1 MSCRY
6 CEADLFAK
14 TESHHPDC
22 ALRLRAERDAL
33 AGEVKKL
40 RLDRAVLES
49 VAKRPWADPEEA
61 IAFARRALGLP
72 PVT

>member
-1 MSCRY
+1 VSCRY

-14 TESHHPDC
+14 NESHHPDC
-22 ALRLRAERDAL
+22 VVRLRAEKAEL

-49 VAKRPWADPEEA
+49 IAKRPWADPKEA
-61 IAFARRALGLP
+61 VAIARRALGLP